1 MFEKYS
7 SPHHGVGTIVDVS
20 IDNHNG
26 LIKRTFQPG
35 SLTVG
40 GKVHEY
46 DSNQVK
52 GFFNNEVFWLNKLKS
67 EWIPETVEIGDDFIV
82 QKYYGPCLLDFKP
95 NKEFLKYIPD
105 IVDQVIE
112 MYKFFKLHNVY
123 KRNGSL
129 SNLTHN
135 NGQLVAFDFKWARSR
150 PGGLIMEKHSYKEW
164 LSKID
169 PALTEKLMEMID

>member
-26 LIKRTFQPG
+26 LIKRKFQAG
-35 SLTVG
+35 SVTVG

-46 DSNQVK
+46 NSNQVK
-52 GFFNNEVFWLNKLKS
+52 GFFNNEVFWLNRLKS
-67 EWIPETVEIGDDFIV
+67 NWIPETVEIGNDFIV

-95 NKEFLKYIPD
+95 NKEYLKYVPD

-112 MYKFFKLHNVY
+112 MYRFFKLCNVY

-135 NGQLVAFDFKWARSR
+135 KGQLISFDFKWARPR
-150 PGGLIMEKHSYKEW
+150 PGGLTMETHSYKEW

-169 PALTEKLMEMID
+169 PELTEKLMEMID